1 MHLYYNAIW
10 LAGTERLQS
19 KVMRVIRGNT
29 TSARELAVIN
39 QRLCEFASGAS
50 QMFAEE
56 QKSSFAED
64 VDLIADQENY
74 IWYLL
79 FQTCS

>member
-1 MHLYYNAIW
+1 
-10 LAGTERLQS
+10 
-19 KVMRVIRGNT
+19 MRVIRGNT
-29 TSARELAVIN
+29 TSPRELAVIN
-39 QRLCEFASGAS
+39 QRLCEFASGAL
-50 QMFAEE
+50 QLFAE

-64 VDLIADQENY
+64 VDLIADQENH